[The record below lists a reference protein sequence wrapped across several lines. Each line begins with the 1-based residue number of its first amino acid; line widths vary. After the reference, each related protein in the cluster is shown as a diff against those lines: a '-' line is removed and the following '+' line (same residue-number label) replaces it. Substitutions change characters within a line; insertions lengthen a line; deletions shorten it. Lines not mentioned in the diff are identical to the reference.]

1 MYTCYKFV
9 GLYENKFILNCVIIL
24 FIIVQF
30 NRMDSGSNIRGR
42 DSAWKYCTHMEG
54 NRNGTVFHYYGL
66 VIKGGGITHF
76 KFHLSHLDPHSNTKK
91 SVQMCLR
98 K

>member
-1 MYTCYKFV
+1 M
-9 GLYENKFILNCVIIL
+9 NCVIIL

-30 NRMDSGSNIRGR
+30 NRMDSGSNIGGR
-42 DSAWKYCTHMEG
+42 DSAWKYYTHMEG
-54 NRNGTVFHYYGL
+54 NRNGIVFPYYGL

-91 SVQMCLR
+91 VSKCASGSETR
-98 K
+98 NEATFRPEK